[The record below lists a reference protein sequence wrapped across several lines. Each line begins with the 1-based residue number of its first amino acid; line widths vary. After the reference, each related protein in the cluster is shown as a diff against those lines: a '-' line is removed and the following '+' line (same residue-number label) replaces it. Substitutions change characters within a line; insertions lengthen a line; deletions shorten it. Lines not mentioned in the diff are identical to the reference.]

1 MNGVTP
7 SILHPLAD
15 EQDTDNAL
23 AQKGLLYAVYR
34 PLRNT
39 TRLGNAVC
47 VRICL
52 FNPIEQGRSAASDLK
67 QEGDV
72 VLRGDARVKC
82 RGQLISMFG
91 VH

>member
-15 EQDTDNAL
+15 EQGADNAL

-47 VRICL
+47 VRNL
-52 FNPIEQGRSAASDLK
+52 L
-67 QEGDV
+67 V
-72 VLRGDARVKC
+72 
-82 RGQLISMFG
+82 
-91 VH
+91 